1 MLLKVLLGEENL
13 KPQENFYRV
22 WRCKFGAI
30 GILWSML
37 TQIDSELSD
46 SHQRD
51 SSLSTSVWVTI
62 MIHDIIL
69 NMFFNNIYIYYIN
82 IYMCVCIIEFTCFIC
97 SMVKNEIVR
106 PHWGLVIILLED
118 SHCGMTIYHVT

>member
-13 KPQENFYRV
+13 KPQENIYGV

-69 NMFFNNIYIYYIN
+69 YNMIYIYYIY
-82 IYMCVCIIEFTCFIC
+82 IYMCIIEFTFFIC
-97 SMVKNEIVR
+97 AMVKSEIVH

-118 SHCGMTIYHVT
+118 SHYGMTIYHVT

>member
-13 KPQENFYRV
+13 KPQENFYGV

-69 NMFFNNIYIYYIN
+69 YNNNNNNIYIYYIY
-82 IYMCVCIIEFTCFIC
+82 ICIIEFTCFIC
-97 SMVKNEIVR
+97 AMVKSEIVR

-118 SHCGMTIYHVT
+118 SHYGMTIYHVT